1 MNDPGDGSEFPTCQG
16 RVLGWA
22 MFAGGLALLAYAVV
36 AIVGFIA
43 DVASRSTVIHFEGG
57 SWIALPIAIV
67 WLILAGVI
75 AFGGGR
81 VAEPGNP
88 RRAFVSYLLRLSIAL
103 LAFAIILPLSTY
115 WGAGALLESRGYRAC
130 PSEQLGLRS
139 FSRSWHRVSDA
150 GAAGEVDCPE

>member
-1 MNDPGDGSEFPTCQG
+1 MNQSGNGSEFPTRQG

-22 MFAGGLALLAYAVV
+22 MIVGGLALLVFAAVTI
-36 AIVGFIA
+36 ASFIM
-43 DVASRSTVIHFEGG
+43 DIASQAAVIRFEGG

-88 RRAFVSYLLRLSIAL
+88 RRTFVSYLLRLSIAL

-115 WGAGALLESRGYRAC
+115 WGAGAILEARGYQPC
-130 PSEQLGLRS
+130 TSEQLGLRS
-139 FSRSWHRVSDA
+139 FSRSWYRVSDA
-150 GAAGEVDCPE
+150 SEAGEANCPE